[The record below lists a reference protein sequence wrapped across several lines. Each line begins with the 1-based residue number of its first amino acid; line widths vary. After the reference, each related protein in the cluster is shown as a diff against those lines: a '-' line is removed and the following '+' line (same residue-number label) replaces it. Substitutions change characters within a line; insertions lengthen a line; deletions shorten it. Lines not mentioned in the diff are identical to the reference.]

1 MQGSNEEK
9 YRRPQGSISMVMH
22 KGGNYNPETGQ
33 IEGATEII
41 DTQNIKNLIVNSASQ
56 LMASRMA
63 PLQVSETGY

>member
-1 MQGSNEEK
+1 MQGSNEER
-9 YRRPQGSISMVMH
+9 YTRPQGSISMVMH
-22 KGGNYNPETGQ
+22 KGGNYNPITGE

-41 DTQNIKNLIVNSASQ
+41 DSKEMKNLIVNSASQ